1 MLHIDHH
8 TKSTIHRTIEKLRQ
22 SYMTPIGDLSLTG
35 WITKEPVPFEDRL
48 QGEKKELKPGDSWG
62 QLWDC
67 GWFHITGQVPQ
78 EGAGKKIVL
87 LIDIN
92 GEGNIYDEHLCPIR
106 GITNVSS
113 TFERSLGEP
122 TKKVYHFL
130 DKSQGNEAIDLW
142 METGCND
149 LFGSYCKEGT
159 IEQAQIAVCHDD
171 MRQLY
176 YDFEVLRNLVDVLE
190 KSSARYHEVFRSL
203 KRAAYALNPLNDE
216 TVKQARQIL
225 KESLDKQGGDPSLS
239 ISAIGHAH
247 IDLAWLWPIRETK
260 RKGARTFSTVMGLM
274 DRYPDYVFGASQPQL
289 FQWMKEDYPQLY
301 DKMKSRIEEG
311 RFEVQGGM
319 WVESDTNVPSGES
332 LVRQLLYGKAYFR
345 EEFNKDIKVLWLPD
359 VFGYSGALPQ
369 ILKKSGIDY
378 FMTIKLSWSEVN
390 KFPHHTFNWEGIDGT
405 SVLAHM
411 PPEGTYNS
419 SATPKAV
426 KDAEHNFRDKGV
438 SDECLMLYGIGDGG
452 GGPGAEHL
460 ERLQRM
466 KNLSGIAPVKQEPA
480 IDFFERLKKYQQ
492 DYATWKGEL
501 YLEKH
506 QGTYTTS
513 AKSKWFNRKMELAL
527 GQLEYL
533 FTLVQQDAVSYNQHT
548 IETLWK
554 EVLLYQFHDILP
566 GSSIKRVYDE
576 SIARYALCYKQVMDM
591 IDDTLDVLQKDIQT
605 EDLAEP
611 YLMMNP
617 TSYTR
622 SEWVTI
628 GEHHHHVTVPPYGYK
643 VIDNQKVLNQPACAM
658 KGDSSFIENDC
669 VKIEFN
675 EAGGISRIY
684 DKQHHQEVI
693 DGTGNQLTLYHDH
706 GDAWDISM
714 DYPAYVEQVLQP
726 DHTTV
731 EVGATY
737 VKATQT
743 YSFGESKM
751 TQDIVLHV
759 GSSRIDFI
767 TDISWHESNK
777 MLRVAFPTTIQTNQ
791 ATCDIQFGHIKR
803 SNDNNTT
810 WEGAQFEICA
820 QKWVDLSHA
829 TYGVALMND
838 SKYGYA
844 VNGSTLDLDLI
855 RSTNYPGKDMDKG
868 QHQFTY
874 ALYPHAGDTFQGG
887 VNQEAYALNV
897 PLVIKPCDPSQGTL
911 AMEQSF
917 IQSDNPQIVIETIKR
932 AENGD
937 GIIVRMYESAGG
949 LATGNITCHI
959 PHSQVQEVNLMEES
973 MDKACIIE
981 EGKIKLTF
989 QPFEIKTLHL
999 Y

>member
-8 TKSTIHRTIEKLRQ
+8 TKSTIDRTIEKLRKE
-22 SYMTPIGDLSLTG
+22 YMTIIGDLSLIA
-35 WITKEPVPFEDRL
+35 WITKEPVPYQNRFE
-48 QGEKKELKPGDSWG
+48 GERKELKKGDSWG

-67 GWFHITGQVPQ
+67 GWFHITGKVPEQ
-78 EGAGKKIVL
+78 GTGKKIVL

-92 GEGNIYDEHLCPIR
+92 GEGNIYDDQLCPIR

-113 TFERSLGEP
+113 TFDRSLGEP
-122 TKKVYHFL
+122 TKKVYYFT
-130 DKSQGNEAIDLW
+130 DESQGNETIDLW

-149 LFGSYCKEGT
+149 LFGNYCKEGT
-159 IEQAQIAVCHDD
+159 IEQAQIAIFNDE

-176 YDFEVLRNLVDVLE
+176 YDFEVLRNLLE
-190 KSSARYHEVFRSL
+190 ALDDNTARYHTVFRSL
-203 KRAAYALNPLNDE
+203 SQAVYALNPLNSE
-216 TVKQARQIL
+216 NMEKAKELL
-225 KESLDKQGGDPSLS
+225 KKELDKQGGDPSLS

-274 DRYPDYVFGASQPQL
+274 DQYPDYVFGASQPQL
-289 FQWMKEDYPQLY
+289 FQWMKEDYPKLY
-301 DKMKSRIEEG
+301 DKMRSRIEEG
-311 RFEVQGGM
+311 RLEVQGGM

-332 LVRQLLYGKAYFR
+332 LVRQLLYGKAYFK
-345 EEFNKDIKVLWLPD
+345 EEFNKDMKVLWLPD

-411 PPEGTYNS
+411 PPEGTYNGA
-419 SATPKAV
+419 ATPKAV

-466 KNLSGIAPVKQEPA
+466 KNLSGLAPVKQEPA
-480 IDFFERLKKYQQ
+480 INFFERIAKNQQ

-527 GQLEYL
+527 SLLEFL
-533 FTLVQQDAVSYNQHT
+533 SVLTGENSYTQED
-548 IETLWK
+548 IETIWK

-576 SIARYALCYKQVMDM
+576 SIERYSILYKQVSDM
-591 IDDTLDVLQKDIQT
+591 IEGTLNALQKKIHT
-605 EDLAEP
+605 EGYKEP
-611 YLMMNP
+611 YLIMNP

-622 SEWVTI
+622 TEWVHI
-628 GEHHHHVTVPPYGYK
+628 DSKQHHVTVPAHGYK
-643 VIDNQKVLNQPACAM
+643 VVDNQMVSDMTENLVQ
-658 KGDSSFIENDC
+658 GDTSCIENDC
-669 VKIEFN
+669 IKIEFD
-675 EAGGISRIY
+675 EAGRISRIY
-684 DKQHHQEVI
+684 DKKHHEEVI
-693 DGTGNQLTLYHDH
+693 QGMGNQLTLYHDH
-706 GDAWDISM
+706 GNAWDFSM
-714 DYPAYVEQVLQP
+714 DYHAYVDQILQP
-726 DHTTV
+726 DSTTIDV
-731 EVGATY
+731 SATR

-743 YSFGESKM
+743 YTFGESKM
-751 TQDIVLHV
+751 TQDIILQA
-759 GSSRIDFI
+759 GSSRVDFI
-767 TDISWHESNK
+767 TDVSWHESDK
-777 MLRVAFPTTIQTNQ
+777 MLRVAFPTTVQTNQ
-791 ATCDIQFGHIKR
+791 VKCDIQFGHIDR
-803 SNDNNTT
+803 SNHNNTT
-810 WEGAQFEICA
+810 WDVAQFEICA
-820 QKWVDLSHA
+820 QKWVDLANAS
-829 TYGVALMND
+829 YGVALMND

-844 VNGSTLDLDLI
+844 VDGSTLDLDLI
-855 RSTNYPGKDMDKG
+855 RSTNYPGKGIDKG

-874 ALYPHAGDTFQGG
+874 ALYPHNGDAFRGR
-887 VNQEAYALNV
+887 VNEEAYALNV
-897 PLVIKPCDPSQGTL
+897 PLMITPCELSEGTL
-911 AMEQSF
+911 ASEQSF
-917 IQSDNPQIVIETIKR
+917 LHIDNSQIVIEAVKK
-932 AENGD
+932 AEDGK
-937 GIIVRMYESAGG
+937 GIIIRMYESAGG
-949 LATGNITCHI
+949 TATGNLTC
-959 PHSQVQEVNLMEES
+959 SLSYNQVQEVNLMEEMIDKKGS
-973 MDKACIIE
+973 MEKGMIN
-981 EGKIKLTF
+981 LTF
-989 QPFEIKTLHL
+989 KPFEIKTLHL